1 MTGDFNIRDCLWDS
15 SFLFHSSISEDLFII
30 ADLFNLELS
39 TSSNPIPIRHSD
51 MIDDSNLVI
60 NLMFLHNG
68 FSELNDYIIHPDW
81 QLTLDHVPLTI
92 TIPIVEEFIHSSKL
106 TILKNSEEEEK
117 FIKKIIDI
125 FKSLYTLLITDCDSL
140 E

>member
-39 TSSNPIPIRHSD
+39 TSSNPIPTRHSD

-81 QLTLDHVPLTI
+81 QLTLDHVPLII

>member
-39 TSSNPIPIRHSD
+39 TSSNPIPTRHSD

-68 FSELNDYIIHPDW
+68 FSKLNDYIIHPDW